1 MKKQEEAG
9 AYVIVSV
16 VQNHRPE
23 VKALLLRN
31 GVSLPSDTSNLDAS
45 RVIVELLKKSKN
57 FKNEF
62 VKLLSNE
69 KVLNNLSSDSQY
81 ANFTDFTQYQVADTY
96 SSNVGIKP
104 VYVGSLTSSSPLTT
118 ASALSSTNTKTEDTE
133 TKPKTGFTLDKG
145 LALASQGLNAFLQ
158 LSQNKTDQAL
168 AEASIIQAQ
177 SAGSY
182 PTESASAPAT
192 GLSTGWMVLLG
203 ILGIGIVGGGIWYFN
218 KNKK

>member
-1 MKKQEEAG
+1 MKKQEEVG
-9 AYVIVSV
+9 AYVILNV

-23 VKALLLRN
+23 IQALLLRN
-31 GVSLPSDTSNLDAS
+31 GVSLPIDTSNLDAS
-45 RVIVELLKKSKN
+45 RVIVELLKKSN
-57 FKNEF
+57 HFKNEF
-62 VKLLSNE
+62 IKLISSQ
-69 KVLNNLSSDSQY
+69 KFSDSLSSDVNFANATGTIDFSAYNVPSTFNGTVQPLY
-81 ANFTDFTQYQVADTY
+81 ATPVSTTPTDATADA
-96 SSNVGIKP
+96 V
-104 VYVGSLTSSSPLTT
+104 
-118 ASALSSTNTKTEDTE
+118 
-133 TKPKTGFTLDKG
+133 KPKTGFTLDKG

-168 AEASIIQAQ
+168 AEASIVQAQ

-182 PTESASAPAT
+182 STESTPTPTT